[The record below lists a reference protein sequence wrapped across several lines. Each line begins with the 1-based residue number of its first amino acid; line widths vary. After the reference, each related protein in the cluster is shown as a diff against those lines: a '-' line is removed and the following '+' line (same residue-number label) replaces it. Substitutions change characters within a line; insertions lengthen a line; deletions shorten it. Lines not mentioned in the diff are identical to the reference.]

1 MTGKAAVLTLNFRSW
16 WLSGTGGGRGRH
28 LDAVSHRD
36 ADGLPAMPMSQ
47 VKGTLR
53 ETAERLA
60 AVGRAGWSD
69 GLVEHLFGARTAAG
83 VASSEGAV
91 AFLGDAEIP
100 ARDRKGLVGTGECAR
115 RRREALYRR
124 IAATQI
130 GERGAALD
138 RTLRYVEA
146 ATPVTLTG
154 RLEWIAADPPQPD
167 WITLLDAACA
177 ATLAFGKL
185 KIDGYGAAIASVDP
199 TQPQAVPT
207 ASVGG
212 FSRNCRVRVLLMQTR
227 PAVFSRNAAT
237 EGAHATL
244 DAPTGGALLGWA
256 AAAGGYGNFKEPFK
270 VFHSGAVRFGNAM
283 PFGPDGTICVP
294 TPKLFMAPK
303 HDAGGGETDCKV
315 GKGVR
320 IGRPR
325 TSGQSGATIQYEHAP
340 GAPFITP
347 TGHVVRPARGQRLRT
362 ATRQGRAAEGMLFG
376 YEHLSGQDR
385 PVFAAT
391 IERDDTVCDADWEC
405 LLAAFAGR
413 TARLGRA
420 RGTSYGGEYLCR
432 IEGASEDRERIP
444 AGTKGRLRVLALS
457 DLALADEFGVPCAEP
472 GHKVLGLPPARFEGG
487 DSAMSLRRHAP
498 WNGKLQTRD
507 MDRQTIEAGSVLSF
521 DLVEPLQ
528 EDLPARAAVGLWRE
542 AGFGQI
548 WISPPFLQG
557 SKKPSFIS
565 IADVS
570 AEDDIKT
577 LDGGSESAP
586 ADADDDSELAKW
598 CDMMNSHR
606 EANDA

>member
-1 MTGKAAVLTLNFRSW
+1 MTGEVAVLTLDFRSW

-60 AVGRAGWSD
+60 APGRAGWTED
-69 GLVEHLFGARTAAG
+69 LVERLFGARSKADG
-83 VASSEGAV
+83 ASSEGAV
-91 AFLGDAEIP
+91 AFLGDAEI
-100 ARDRKGLVGTGECAR
+100 AENDRRGLVGVGNRAR
-115 RRREALYRR
+115 QRRGALYRR

-130 GERGAALD
+130 GERGTALD

-146 ATPVTLTG
+146 AAPVTLTG
-154 RLEWIAADPPQPD
+154 RLEWIATGPPHPN

-185 KIDGYGAAIASVDP
+185 KLDGYGAAIASIDP
-199 TQPQAVPT
+199 AQRKAPPT
-207 ASVGG
+207 ATVGG
-212 FSRNCRVRVLLMQTR
+212 FGQQRRVHLLLTQTR

-256 AAAGGYGNFKEPFK
+256 AAAGGYDNYRDPFK
-270 VFHSGAVRFGNAM
+270 VFHSGAVRFGNAL
-283 PFGPDGTICVP
+283 PLGPDGSVCVP

-303 HDAGGGETDCKV
+303 HDAGGGESDGRV
-315 GKGVR
+315 GKDVR

-325 TSGQSGATIQYEHAP
+325 PKRGKAPVQYEQAP

-362 ATRQGRAAEGMLFG
+362 ATKQRRAAQGLLFG
-376 YEHLSGQDR
+376 YEHLSVENQR
-385 PVFAAT
+385 VFVST
-391 IERDDTVCDADWEC
+391 LERDDTVSDADWKR
-405 LLAAFAGR
+405 LLEAFDGR
-413 TARLGRA
+413 TLRLGRA

-432 IEGASEDRERIP
+432 VADTPPGNPEPIP

-457 DLALADEFGVPCAEP
+457 DLALVDEFGVPSAEP
-472 GHKVLGLPPARFEGG
+472 DHKMLGLPPARFEGG

-498 WNGKLQTRD
+498 WNGKLQVRD
-507 MDRQTIEAGSVLSF
+507 MERQTIEAGSVLSF
-521 DLVEPLQ
+521 DLDAPLDQ
-528 EDLPARAAVGLWRE
+528 ELPVRAAVGLLRE
-542 AGFGQI
+542 AGFGKV
-548 WISPPFLQG
+548 WISPPFLRDSDSGAPRFDQQG
-557 SKKPSFIS
+557 EIVEMR
-565 IADVS
+565 DC
-570 AEDDIKT
+570 
-577 LDGGSESAP
+577 GSESAP
-586 ADADDDSELAKW
+586 PADDSDLAKW
-598 CDMMNSHR
+598 CDMMRAQR
-606 EANDA
+606 EVNNA

>member
-1 MTGKAAVLTLNFRSW
+1 MTGKTAVLMLDFRSW

-60 AVGRAGWSD
+60 AGGRAGWSHD
-69 GLVEHLFGARTAAG
+69 LVELLFGARTGANG
-83 VASSEGAV
+83 ASSEGAV
-91 AFLGDAEIP
+91 AFLGDAEISED
-100 ARDRKGLVGTGECAR
+100 DRRGLWGAGDCAR
-115 RRREALYRR
+115 QRRGALYRR

-146 ATPVTLTG
+146 AAPVTLTG
-154 RLEWIAADPPQPD
+154 RLEWVAAGPPHSN

-185 KIDGYGAAIASVDP
+185 KLDGYGAAIASIDP
-199 TQPQAVPT
+199 AQREAPPT
-207 ASVGG
+207 ATIGG
-212 FSRNCRVRVLLMQTR
+212 FGQQRRVRLLLTQTR

-256 AAAGGYGNFKEPFK
+256 AAAGGYDNYKDPFQ
-270 VFHSGAVRFGNAM
+270 VFHSGGVRFGNAT
-283 PFGPDGTICVP
+283 PLGPDGTVSVP

-303 HDAGGGETDCKV
+303 HDAGGGEADGRV
-315 GKGVR
+315 GKDVR
-320 IGRPR
+320 IGRPPAKR
-325 TSGQSGATIQYEHAP
+325 GKAPIQYEQAP

-362 ATRQGRAAEGMLFG
+362 ATEQGRAAQGLLFG
-376 YEHLSGQDR
+376 YEHLSGENQ
-385 PVFAAT
+385 PVFVST
-391 IERDDTVCDADWEC
+391 LERDGTVSHADWNR
-405 LLAAFAGR
+405 LLQAFDGR
-413 TARLGRA
+413 TLRLGRA

-432 IEGASEDRERIP
+432 IADVSPGDPKPIS

-457 DLALADEFGVPCAEP
+457 DLALVDEFGVPSAEP
-472 GHKVLGLPPARFEGG
+472 DHKMLGLPPARFEGG
-487 DSAMSLRRHAP
+487 ASAMSLRRHAP
-498 WNGKLQTRD
+498 WNGKLQARD
-507 MDRQTIEAGSVLSF
+507 MERQTIEAGSVLSF
-521 DLVEPLQ
+521 ELDAPL
-528 EDLPARAAVGLWRE
+528 ERELRVRTAVGLWRE

-548 WISPPFLQG
+548 WISPPFLR
-557 SKKPSFIS
+557 
-565 IADVS
+565 D
-570 AEDDIKT
+570 
-577 LDGGSESAP
+577 SESGAP
-586 ADADDDSELAKW
+586 RFDQHGETVEIRHSGSSSAPPTDDSDLAKW
-598 CDMMNSHR
+598 CDIMRAQR
-606 EANDA
+606 EVNNA